1 MKSLGLPSFTGVFDH
16 LIVHAT
22 ATPPS
27 LDVDAAWVDRVHR
40 QQGWSGCGYHF
51 VIKRDGTLEWEGTG
65 ARTRPL
71 NQVGA
76 HVGGCG
82 PGWNARSVGITMA
95 GGVKEDGVTAD
106 DNFTDAQYDTLWA
119 FINQATEAFDIPW
132 ANVMGHRDLIKLT
145 NAAPKACPCF
155 SVAAWIEARQKE
167 ATGQETTPLHELD
180 QMDSYRRVYDW
191 LRKLRPALK
200 RGDPL
205 KVVAYYTVQP
215 GDTLWKI
222 SNVTGV
228 RISDIQ
234 TLNNM
239 ETDVIVP
246 GQVLRLL
253 N

>member
-1 MKSLGLPSFTGVFDH
+1 MTRFNLPQILDVWDH

-22 ATPPS
+22 ATPAS

-51 VIKRDGTLEWEGTG
+51 IIKRDGTLEWEGTG

-71 NQVGA
+71 DKVGA

-82 PGWNARSVGITMA
+82 PGWNARSVGVSMA
-95 GGVKEDGVTAD
+95 GGVKEDGKTAE
-106 DNFTDAQYDTLWA
+106 DNFTDEQYDTLWA
-119 FINQATEAFDIPW
+119 FIVEAEVAFGISRSK
-132 ANVMGHRDLIKLT
+132 VMGHRDLIKLT

-155 SVAAWIEARQKE
+155 SVAAFLEARAKQ

-180 QMDSYRRVYDW
+180 QMDTFRRIFDW
-191 LRKLRPALK
+191 MRNVRPALS
-200 RGDPL
+200 RNEPL
-205 KVVAYYTVQP
+205 KVTATYVVQP

-222 SNVTGV
+222 SNAFGV
-228 RISDIQ
+228 RIADLQ
-234 TLNNM
+234 TFNNLSG
-239 ETDVIVP
+239 DVIVP
-246 GQVLRLL
+246 GQQLRLL